1 MWLPMLGM
9 TALPHLGG
17 LIGGYITRKQVKT
30 WYTTLKK
37 PSWRPPNAAFPIVWT
52 CLYTGMGYGSYLVWK
67 ELGGFTEDALVP
79 LGLYGLQLALNW
91 TWTPIFFGAHKLK
104 LALMEIV
111 LLTST
116 VAATMVSWYPVS
128 RTATLLMAPYLS
140 WLCLATSLNYCIW
153 RDNSEEKEELK
164 LLSAGET
171 SPNPVLSWPRPGA
184 IPHTALGTDGTWW
197 QTSLDNGHVLILLL
211 WVLTAACI
219 LNAAV
224 LPSSG
229 VG

>member
-1 MWLPMLGM
+1 MNMWLPMLGM

-17 LIGGYITRKQVKT
+17 LVGGYITRQQVKT
-30 WYTTLKK
+30 WYPTLKK

-111 LLTST
+111 LLTGT
-116 VAATMVSWYPVS
+116 VAATMVSWYPIN

-153 RDNSEEKEELK
+153 RDNSEEKE
-164 LLSAGET
+164 
-171 SPNPVLSWPRPGA
+171 
-184 IPHTALGTDGTWW
+184 D
-197 QTSLDNGHVLILLL
+197 
-211 WVLTAACI
+211 
-219 LNAAV
+219 
-224 LPSSG
+224 
-229 VG
+229 